1 MPSNPN
7 IALSVKAPQ
16 FRGPLETFSRVQQI
30 AANNMAMQKAQREA
44 AAFTALQDYSKGGGK
59 LNTAEDIQA
68 AARAGVDPSVAQKI
82 AEQNLNLGKF
92 EADQKKIVTERLF
105 NRLGAVARAGELG
118 SSNEWVNWL
127 NDYSKL
133 GEEEFREA
141 GEFLTMTK
149 GRYDPSIVKSLMAGA
164 EKYFEKT
171 TPQAQVKEIIG
182 DQGQIGVIN
191 MGGGVAP
198 TITLPS
204 DKPASGGVGGPMEP
218 VPMGAAGNVGGPYTN
233 DTADILDGIV
243 SAQNDRDYQ
252 DALALVE
259 RANPDMVAAL
269 RRAMPRFDPTRIKGI
284 RAEFSRTFGGAP
296 DQPGLVAG
304 DRGGMGGPDIS
315 VPTSFRARVPA
326 PPVGPQP
333 RETAEEVYQKERARL
348 RAQTEAGP
356 KPLTA
361 PQEAK
366 LRANIAKDYKS
377 ARSTIEMM
385 DGVSRAVN
393 DVRNLS
399 RDQKEAITGLSG
411 YTYSIL
417 PSSRSADTK
426 LKNLQGKVTE
436 MGKAAASLTGAIGQ
450 MAVQEWRIVSDM
462 IASLDVTGMEPADLD
477 NQLDIIEGQAK
488 RAASITRD
496 AYENQYV
503 EDFARYPNRFQLP
516 EPSAAAPK
524 AAPRGGKNYPVL
536 TPEQV
541 RKAPKGTKYYTTDGR
556 FGVKP

>member
-1 MPSNPN
+1 MANQM
-7 IALSVKAPQ
+7 IALGV
-16 FRGPLETFSRVQQI
+16 RGPQLPDVGAINARY
-30 AANNMAMQKAQREA
+30 ANIMANTAVAREKQVAAQRANAFRQLVSSPDFDPYNPENIKAAAALDPEGAAKIAQSFDTRRKAEQTYAVEQIKRLRDFGAAVADEKGYQAWLGEVEKASPAEA
-44 AAFTALQDYSKGGGK
+44 AAFRQFSP
-59 LNTAEDIQA
+59 NF
-68 AARAGVDPSVAQKI
+68 DPDKMNRI
-82 AEQNLNLGKF
+82 LMT
-92 EADQKKIVTERLF
+92 ADQYISRVMPTVKTE
-105 NRLGAVARAGELG
+105 
-118 SSNEWVNWL
+118 S
-127 NDYSKL
+127 
-133 GEEEFREA
+133 
-141 GEFLTMTK
+141 
-149 GRYDPSIVKSLMAGA
+149 
-164 EKYFEKT
+164 
-171 TPQAQVKEIIG
+171 IIG
-182 DQGQIGVIN
+182 EGGDVGVLTS
-191 MGGGVAP
+191 GGFGAP
-198 TITLPS
+198 TITTP
-204 DKPASGGVGGPMEP
+204 KTYRPGGGVGGPKEP
-218 VPMGAAGNVGGPYTN
+218 APTVTSGNDAAGVASVLANVAN
-233 DTADILDGIV
+233 DAEYQTVLNTID
-243 SAQNDRDYQ
+243 SQNPQ
-252 DALALVE
+252 
-259 RANPDMVAAL
+259 VAAAI
-269 RRAMPRFDPTRIKGI
+269 RQAMPRFDPQRMAGI
-284 RAEFSRTFGGAP
+284 RAAAAQEFGRAGAP
-296 DQPGLVAG
+296 SQVSLVAG
-304 DRGGMGGPDIS
+304 ERGGMGGPLEGY
-315 VPTSFRARVPA
+315 VEAPQPFRARVPA

-333 RETAEEVYQKERARL
+333 RETAEEVYQKEKARL

-366 LRANIAKDYKS
+366 LRSNIAKDYKS

-399 RDQKEAITGLSG
+399 PDQKEAITGFSG
-411 YTYSIL
+411 YAPSIL

-536 TPEQV
+536 TPDQV
-541 RKAPKGTKYYTTDGR
+541 RKAPKGTTFRTTDGR
-556 FGVKP
+556 LMRKN